1 MREVSIES
9 IVISFVMVIALLTNI
24 WSLTFAVDST
34 ISQNYYKAVQ
44 YTAIPFNFLLVF
56 LILGLLGT
64 RNTGFSLIILIYS
77 CALAGELTRFAIGF
91 RDTGT
96 DNRIFIT
103 SNVLTV
109 FGLLF
114 GSILS
119 IIYVLERI
127 EGVGKKGE

>member
-1 MREVSIES
+1 
-9 IVISFVMVIALLTNI
+9 MVIALLSNI
-24 WSLTFAVDST
+24 WTLTFSVDST
-34 ISQNYYKAVQ
+34 ISVNFYKAVQ
-44 YTAIPFNFLLVF
+44 YTAIPFNFLLI
-56 LILGLLGT
+56 LIILCLLGT
-64 RNTGFSLIILIYS
+64 KNTGFSLIIAIYA

-114 GSILS
+114 GSLLS
-119 IIYVLERI
+119 VIYVLERI
-127 EGVGKKGE
+127 EGPSVGIQHKNKNN